1 MRMIHAIATGS
12 GSGSGISRAPHPE
25 MTPIS
30 DRPASTPMTLSSHAS
45 SPSTSLVS
53 SVLSRKGIGKTNGGK
68 TGAGDTLINKGIGKP
83 AASKKKAWLS
93 LFSSSAQA
101 YHKRG
106 PLRQCSHPPGSDH
119 HWRHEGKN
127 IHGVIDEYQDMPGL
141 VVDKGIIYSDARA
154 SSTLDDKNKHVDTNP
169 HGKMQERHL
178 PLL

>member
-1 MRMIHAIATGS
+1 MQYTCS
-12 GSGSGISRAPHPE
+12 QPTRAPHPE

-30 DRPASTPMTLSSHAS
+30 DRPASTPMPLSSHAS

-106 PLRQCSHPPGSDH
+106 PIRQCSHPLGSDH

-127 IHGVIDEYQDMPGL
+127 IRVIIDEYKDMPGL
-141 VVDKGIIYSDARA
+141 VVDKGILYSDARA
-154 SSTLDDKNKHVDTNP
+154 SPILDDKNKHIESKLD
-169 HGKMQERHL
+169 GKIQERKM
-178 PLL
+178 PLLRS